1 MEPEQLRSWHE
12 PEYAAA
18 WAGEDAI
25 ADLLELPRRIS
36 ASLVGT
42 SGLDVRH
49 VVDLGSGPG
58 DYLELLL
65 DAFPRAGGTW
75 VDSSEAMVELGRAK
89 LARFG
94 DRVAYVVGDIED
106 LAGLGLAPAEVV
118 VSSRAIHHFSHDS
131 IRRLYRNAHELLVEG
146 GWFFNL
152 DHFGAPPGWKERY
165 RPVRDEITGGR
176 KKKLDSHREPFEL
189 TEPDVQVGW
198 LREAGFD
205 ADLPWRAFFT
215 ALLAGRKVPAR
226 QR

>member
-1 MEPEQLRSWHE
+1 MATGQLGSWHSSD
-12 PEYAAA
+12 YVAA

-42 SGLDVRH
+42 SGVEVRH
-49 VVDLGSGPG
+49 LVDLGSGPG
-58 DYLELLL
+58 TYLELLL
-65 DAFPRAGGTW
+65 DSFPRARGTW
-75 VDSSEAMVELGRAK
+75 VDSSEPMEPLARER

-94 DRVAYVVGDIED
+94 GRVSYVLGDIED
-106 LAGLGLAPAEVV
+106 LAGLRLDAAQVI

-131 IRRLYRNAHELLVEG
+131 IRGLYRQAHELLDEG

-176 KKKLDSHREPFEL
+176 KKRLAEHREPFEL
-189 TEPDVQVGW
+189 TQPDVQVGW
-198 LREAGFD
+198 LRDAGFD

-215 ALLAGRKVPAR
+215 ALLAARKPPAP
-226 QR
+226 

>member
-1 MEPEQLRSWHE
+1 MATEQLGSWHSAD
-12 PEYAAA
+12 YVAA

-36 ASLVGT
+36 ASLVGN
-42 SGLDVRH
+42 SGVEVRH

-58 DYLELLL
+58 GYLELFL
-65 DAFPRAGGTW
+65 DAFPRARGTW
-75 VDSSEAMVELGRAK
+75 IDSSEAMEKLGREH
-89 LARFG
+89 LHRFG
-94 DRVAYVVGDIED
+94 DRVSYVLGDVEQ
-106 LAGLGLAPAEVV
+106 LAGLGLDRAQVI
-118 VSSRAIHHFSHDS
+118 VSSRAIHHSSHDA
-131 IRRLYRNAHELLVEG
+131 IRSLYRQAYELLDDG

-152 DHFGAPPGWKERY
+152 DHFGAPSDWKERY

-176 KKKLDSHREPFEL
+176 KNKLAEHREPFEL

-215 ALLAGRKVPAR
+215 ALLAARKA
-226 QR
+226 

>member
-1 MEPEQLRSWHE
+1 METERIASWHS
-12 PEYAAA
+12 PDYVAA

-25 ADLLELPRRIS
+25 ADLLGLPRRIS

-42 SGLDVRH
+42 SGLEVRH

-58 DYLELLL
+58 GYLELLL
-65 DAFPRAGGTW
+65 DAFPRARGTW
-75 VDSSEAMVELGRAK
+75 VDSSEAMAELGREK

-94 DRVAYVVGDIED
+94 DRVEFAVGDIED
-106 LAGLGLAPAEVV
+106 LPGLGLRPAEVI

-131 IRRLYRNAHELLVEG
+131 IRRLYRHAFELLSDG

-152 DHFGAPPGWKERY
+152 DHFGAPPGWKDRY

-176 KKKLDSHREPFEL
+176 KRKLDAHREPFEL
-189 TEPDVQVGW
+189 TEADVQVGW

-215 ALLAGRKVPAR
+215 ALLAGRKSPAP
-226 QR
+226 Q